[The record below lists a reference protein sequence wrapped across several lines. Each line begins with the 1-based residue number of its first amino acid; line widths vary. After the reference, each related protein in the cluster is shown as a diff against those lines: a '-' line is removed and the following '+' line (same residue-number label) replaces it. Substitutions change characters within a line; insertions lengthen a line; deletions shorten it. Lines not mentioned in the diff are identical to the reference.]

1 MDGPERSIAARCACG
16 LTFTLDEWSK
26 LDLAGVQEDEDTM
39 LEMRNC
45 PCGSTRARVV
55 DFRAAVRL
63 LNDETR
69 RLRRALGLLRDID
82 RATAGLSHEIVE
94 LDRGSV
100 QRARGGTR
108 SAIEAGVRAVEL
120 ERERCAKIAEKY
132 DDPDVDGEPVWTIA
146 RTIAVEIRKPV

>member
-1 MDGPERSIAARCACG
+1 MKIGRANGQAERETGKMDGPERSIAARCACG

-39 LEMRNC
+39 LEMRK
-45 PCGSTRARVV
+45 
-55 DFRAAVRL
+55 
-63 LNDETR
+63 
-69 RLRRALGLLRDID
+69 LRRALGLLRDID

-108 SAIEAGVRAVEL
+108 SAIEAGVRAVDL
-120 ERERCAKIAEKY
+120 ERERCAKIA
-132 DDPDVDGEPVWTIA
+132 D
-146 RTIAVEIRKPV
+146 EIRKPV